1 GANWGT
7 LGASGP
13 TLAQFWG
20 ALGASWGTLGASW
33 LGFGVIWVQI
43 EALCCHPGL
52 VLGRFGC
59 KLGHFVDILAHP
71 GSVSGRFGCKLGR
84 FRALRGHPGPHHL
97 SLLPF
102 WAKFGS
108 LWDPFCTRPQG
119 AYHPPPP
126 IAPPQDAA
134 GGVAVA
140 GGAVAGGG
148 LPPPERGPPR
158 VPHDDSHGFAYDH
171 EAFLGPE
178 QARAFDQLT
187 PEESRHRLGL
197 LVGLIDGDGDGAVTA
212 AELRDWME
220 RTRRRARAESVQQG
234 RQRYDRDG
242 DGAVRWDEYRREAY
256 GTPGEG
262 VRGGTPWRGHPI
274 KAISHK
280 GGSP

>member
-1 GANWGT
+1 MAQYRPVQPIPAQLNPAQPRSDQYGPVSPSTAQYSPPPLPTHT
-7 LGASGP
+7 LGRKNS
-13 TLAQFWG
+13 L
-20 ALGASWGTLGASW
+20 
-33 LGFGVIWVQI
+33 FGQGNFLRSATW
-43 EALCCHPGL
+43 
-52 VLGRFGC
+52 
-59 KLGHFVDILAHP
+59 
-71 GSVSGRFGCKLGR
+71 
-84 FRALRGHPGPHHL
+84 RAAANQR
-97 SLLPF
+97 
-102 WAKFGS
+102 
-108 LWDPFCTRPQG
+108 
-119 AYHPPPP
+119 PPPP
-126 IAPPQDAA
+126 APRGLGGLPLAGSRRGRGRAGGARDPPPTPGGGRRGRSEDAA